1 MNKSKNKLK
10 AERVLKGIKQVDMA
24 QQLGFTPQYLS
35 RIESGKVDI
44 KLSTL
49 KKIAN
54 ILEVSISDLLEEK

>member
-1 MNKSKNKLK
+1 MHKSKNKLK
-10 AERVLKGIKQVDMA
+10 AERVLKGIKQMDMA
-24 QQLGFTPQYLS
+24 HKLGITPQYLS

-54 ILEVSISDLLEEK
+54 ILEVPVSDLIEEK

>member
-1 MNKSKNKLK
+1 M
-10 AERVLKGIKQVDMA
+10 DMA
-24 QQLGFTPQYLS
+24 QKLGITPQYLS

-54 ILEVSISDLLEEK
+54 ILEVPVSDLIEEK

>member
-1 MNKSKNKLK
+1 MHKLK
-10 AERVLKGIKQVDMA
+10 SERVLKGIKQMDMA
-24 QQLGFTPQYLS
+24 QKLGITPQYLS

-54 ILEVSISDLLEEK
+54 ILEVPVSDLIEEK

>member
-1 MNKSKNKLK
+1 MVIKIHKLK
-10 AERVLKGIKQVDMA
+10 AERVLKGIKQMDMA
-24 QQLGFTPQYLS
+24 QKLGITPQYLS

-54 ILEVSISDLLEEK
+54 ILEVPVSDLIEEK

>member
-1 MNKSKNKLK
+1 MIKIHKLK
-10 AERVLKGIKQVDMA
+10 AERVLKGIKQMDMA
-24 QQLGFTPQYLS
+24 QKLGITPQYLS

-54 ILEVSISDLLEEK
+54 ILEVPVSDLIEEK